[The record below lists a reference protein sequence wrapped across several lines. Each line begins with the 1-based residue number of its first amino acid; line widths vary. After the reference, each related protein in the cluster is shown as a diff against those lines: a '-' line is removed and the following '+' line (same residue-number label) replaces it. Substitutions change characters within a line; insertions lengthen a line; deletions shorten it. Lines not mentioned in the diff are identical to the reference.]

1 MEIPKTYYELTAMLE
16 ALYDEKDGCAFYE
29 YLFPDNETQA
39 DRYRADFSRPNAIFL
54 YQDKR
59 DRGTERRLR
68 RHIMLSDM
76 WDDDYYEYIENNPL
90 TLCSGLSYRGDHNRL
105 ENAQRMNA
113 LIFDL
118 DGVGEHEARNL
129 FLRFGEP
136 ANRVRTLPMP
146 TFLVASGAGLHVY
159 YVFEQPVDLYPNI
172 KLQLK
177 ALKYDLTFRM
187 WEYKATSTK
196 KEIQYQSIN
205 QTFRMVG
212 SINGK
217 YGNVIR
223 AFQTGDKVTL
233 EYLNQYVKPEK
244 RVDVNRPF
252 RPSQITRAQA
262 KEAYPEWYQR
272 VVVEK
277 GHRLKKWDIRSKQG
291 FALYDWWLRQIGE
304 IKGGHRYYFLMCVV
318 IYACKCDVP
327 REKLEKDLYAAYEE
341 LKLVEHDNVLTE
353 EDIKSALEAYDKE
366 YYNFT
371 IADIEKL
378 TDIRIKR
385 NKRNGQKQKDHLE
398 EARAIRDIRMKRQ
411 NRDWRQG
418 NGRPK
423 GSGTA
428 EAAIKAFLLEHPTAS
443 KAEVI
448 RGTGKDKKTVY
459 KYYEAAK
466 QEAAAQIGGE
476 ITEILP
482 CPHGEDA

>member
-1 MEIPKTYYELTAMLE
+1 MDGLEIPQTYYELTAMLE
-16 ALYDEKDGCAFYE
+16 SLYEEKDGCAFYE

-39 DRYRADFSRPNAIFL
+39 DKYRKDYSRPNAVYLF
-54 YQDKR
+54 QN
-59 DRGTERRLR
+59 RGTGKGLR
-68 RHIMLSDM
+68 PYIMVADT
-76 WDDDYYEYIENNPL
+76 WEDDYYEYIENNPL
-90 TLCSGLSYRGDHNRL
+90 TLCSGLSYRGRRNRL
-105 ENAQRMNA
+105 QNAQRMNA

-129 FLRFGEP
+129 FLRFGKP
-136 ANRVRTLPMP
+136 AERVRTLPMP
-146 TFLVASGAGLHVY
+146 TFLVTSGAGLHVY
-159 YVFEQPVDLYPNI
+159 YVFEQPIDLYPNI

-212 SINGK
+212 SVNGK

-223 AFQTGDKVTL
+223 AFQTGGKVTL
-233 EYLNQYVKPEK
+233 DYLNQYAKPEN
-244 RVDVNRPF
+244 RVQVNRPF

-277 GHRLKKWDIRSKQG
+277 GRRLKKWDIKSKQG
-291 FALYDWWLRQIGE
+291 FALYEWWLRQIGE

-327 REKLEKDLYAAYEE
+327 RKKLEQDLYTAYEQ
-341 LKLVEHDNVLTE
+341 LKLVEHDNALTE

-378 TDIRIKR
+378 TDIHIER
-385 NKRNGQKQKDHLE
+385 NKRNGRKQAQHLQR
-398 EARAIRDIRMKRQ
+398 ARAVQSIDYPSGEWR
-411 NRDWRQG
+411 NR
-418 NGRPK
+418 NGRP
-423 GSGTA
+423 SA
-428 EAAIKAFLLEHPTAS
+428 EAVIRAFLLEHPTAS

-466 QEAAAQIGGE
+466 QDAAALIGGRTAE
-476 ITEILP
+476 VP
-482 CPHGEDA
+482 PNAHGEDA